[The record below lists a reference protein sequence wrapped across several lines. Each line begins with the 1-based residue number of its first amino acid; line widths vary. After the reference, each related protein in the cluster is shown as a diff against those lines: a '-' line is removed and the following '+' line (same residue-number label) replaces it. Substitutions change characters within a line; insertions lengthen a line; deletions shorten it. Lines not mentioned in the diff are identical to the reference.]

1 MALGPPQLPGTQ
13 QGWDAQARRV
23 PAGSAGPLGRRAAA
37 LRAACSGGRCPSAPR
52 SPSTGWG
59 CGEPPPQVGSA
70 ARGSGAPG
78 ARPAAE
84 GERTGRGTEGGAEG
98 GRSERAGGKEEER
111 GGSPGRPRPPRR
123 SAPERAAAAPR
134 RPRPRPLRRPPMAR
148 PLPLLLCLA
157 ALGAGCRAGTQ
168 PAGTAG
174 PSAEPL
180 QDEADNQEN
189 ILSQVPGDCGT
200 AALGTAGRG
209 AGWCCGLGVLGRAG
223 CS

>member
-1 MALGPPQLPGTQ
+1 MGCSGSPGAGRQRRPFGEAGGGSPSSLLRGAMPECPAEPEHRLG
-13 QGWDAQARRV
+13 
-23 PAGSAGPLGRRAAA
+23 
-37 LRAACSGGRCPSAPR
+37 LRAAPAAGGKRR
-52 SPSTGWG
+52 QGLG
-59 CGEPPPQVGSA
+59 R
-70 ARGSGAPG
+70 ARGSS
-78 ARPAAE
+78 RRR